1 MTTRMYVINTLS
13 NMHVGSGEVNYGVID
28 NLIQRDSVTNL
39 PNINSSGLKGAI
51 REYFKENE
59 NLVRELFGSAPKDE
73 KTLPGKVRF
82 FEANLLSMP
91 VRSDKVPFLMV
102 SAFLHFPPFA
112 TLCKPTTCEILFR
125 ETNPKRD
132 KNGTKSQENKI
143 KNASSPTSLVVDFSF
158 LCKGTILSREKQAK
172 SSKYAAYQTF
182 ILHVHFQEDT
192 ASASC
197 TDLCCLLQRPV
208 KIRFMPFV
216 HYGIAADA
224 HCLGTVYNPSAIIC
238 NAEICVPSANW

>member
-1 MTTRMYVINTLS
+1 MGDDILSDFGIHLLEEEIDDVIF
-13 NMHVGSGEVNYGVID
+13 
-28 NLIQRDSVTNL
+28 QTNEFL
-39 PNINSSGLKGAI
+39 CDATFTGTQGPFWWL
-51 REYFKENE
+51 
-59 NLVRELFGSAPKDE
+59 LV
-73 KTLPGKVRF
+73 
-82 FEANLLSMP
+82 
-91 VRSDKVPFLMV
+91 V

-216 HYGIAADA
+216 HSSISAYA
-224 HCLGTVYNPSAIIC
+224 HCLR
-238 NAEICVPSANW
+238 

>member
-1 MTTRMYVINTLS
+1 MML
-13 NMHVGSGEVNYGVID
+13 
-28 NLIQRDSVTNL
+28 LIFCLVTICVSVLNPAL
-39 PNINSSGLKGAI
+39 PW
-51 REYFKENE
+51 RWF
-59 NLVRELFGSAPKDE
+59 
-73 KTLPGKVRF
+73 
-82 FEANLLSMP
+82 
-91 VRSDKVPFLMV
+91 VRSVLVV

-197 TDLCCLLQRPV
+197 TDLCCLFQRPV

>member
-1 MTTRMYVINTLS
+1 MADGNILSDFGIDLLEEEIDDVIFQTNEFLTDATFT
-13 NMHVGSGEVNYGVID
+13 GSQGPFWW
-28 NLIQRDSVTNL
+28 L
-39 PNINSSGLKGAI
+39 
-51 REYFKENE
+51 
-59 NLVRELFGSAPKDE
+59 LV
-73 KTLPGKVRF
+73 
-82 FEANLLSMP
+82 
-91 VRSDKVPFLMV
+91 V

-216 HYGIAADA
+216 HYYCRRCA
-224 HCLGTVYNPSAIIC
+224 LPWNSVQPIC
-238 NAEICVPSANW
+238 HYLQCGNMCSISKLVKNATWHNDRTKRHIQRRIMY

>member
-1 MTTRMYVINTLS
+1 MADNSNILS
-13 NMHVGSGEVNYGVID
+13 D
-28 NLIQRDSVTNL
+28 
-39 PNINSSGLKGAI
+39 
-51 REYFKENE
+51 
-59 NLVRELFGSAPKDE
+59 FGI
-73 KTLPGKVRF
+73 
-82 FEANLLSMP
+82 NLLEEDIDDVIFQTNEFLCDATFTGSQG
-91 VRSDKVPFLMV
+91 PFWWLLVV

>member
-1 MTTRMYVINTLS
+1 MKTT
-13 NMHVGSGEVNYGVID
+13 
-28 NLIQRDSVTNL
+28 
-39 PNINSSGLKGAI
+39 
-51 REYFKENE
+51 
-59 NLVRELFGSAPKDE
+59 LFCI
-73 KTLPGKVRF
+73 LL
-82 FEANLLSMP
+82 LLSGIVSAQTIDHP
-91 VRSDKVPFLMV
+91 PFKARSGSISNITRIECTPENTRVYIHAIFRPHWWIMEDGDTYLVV

>member
-1 MTTRMYVINTLS
+1 MADSNILSDFGINILEEEIDDVIF
-13 NMHVGSGEVNYGVID
+13 
-28 NLIQRDSVTNL
+28 QTN
-39 PNINSSGLKGAI
+39 
-51 REYFKENE
+51 E
-59 NLVRELFGSAPKDE
+59 
-73 KTLPGKVRF
+73 
-82 FEANLLSMP
+82 
-91 VRSDKVPFLMV
+91 FLTDATFTGF
-102 SAFLHFPPFA
+102 SPFA

-197 TDLCCLLQRPV
+197 TDLCCLLQRLV

-238 NAEICVPSANW
+238 NASAMRKYVFHQQIGKKCHMAQ

>member
-1 MTTRMYVINTLS
+1 MAWTGGFFYSDRILVLLSIMMT
-13 NMHVGSGEVNYGVID
+13 
-28 NLIQRDSVTNL
+28 NLIVTSKKSKSL
-39 PNINSSGLKGAI
+39 
-51 REYFKENE
+51 
-59 NLVRELFGSAPKDE
+59 LVI
-73 KTLPGKVRF
+73 
-82 FEANLLSMP
+82 
-91 VRSDKVPFLMV
+91 

-208 KIRFMPFV
+208 KIRFIPFV
-216 HYGIAADA
+216 HCSKAMRIG
-224 HCLGTVYNPSAIIC
+224 GNTVVYKWHKTDFNS
-238 NAEICVPSANW
+238 SLK

>member
-1 MTTRMYVINTLS
+1 MASVATFGLSKIEIKKTEETEGQYKTLGMTYQDSCMLTQN
-13 NMHVGSGEVNYGVID
+13 EPEVID
-28 NLIQRDSVTNL
+28 HYAEESDVPVVSV
-39 PNINSSGLKGAI
+39 SKG
-51 REYFKENE
+51 
-59 NLVRELFGSAPKDE
+59 
-73 KTLPGKVRF
+73 GKV
-82 FEANLLSMP
+82 LL
-91 VRSDKVPFLMV
+91 VV

-112 TLCKPTTCEILFR
+112 TLCKPITCEILFR

-192 ASASC
+192 ASTSC

-224 HCLGTVYNPSAIIC
+224 HCLGTVYTPSAIIC